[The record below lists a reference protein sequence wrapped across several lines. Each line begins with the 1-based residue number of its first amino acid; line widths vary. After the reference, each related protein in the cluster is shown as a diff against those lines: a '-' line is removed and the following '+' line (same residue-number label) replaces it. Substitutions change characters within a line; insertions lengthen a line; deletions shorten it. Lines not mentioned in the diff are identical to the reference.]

1 MQPSTLALSLFVH
14 LVATVVWIGGLMTT
28 LLLVWPAAR
37 RTLDQN
43 PALYR
48 FLSRLRTRFFPL
60 STLSLVAL
68 IVTGLF
74 QMTAN
79 PAYEGFMTFNNVW
92 SRVMLAKHLTIVA
105 MVICGLTLQWGVI
118 PALER
123 LSLLLS
129 REKGDALAWERLRRR
144 EIALTW
150 ISAIL
155 AIGVLAF
162 SAWAGSLK
170 IPTP

>member
-1 MQPSTLALSLFVH
+1 LQQSTLALSLFVH
-14 LVATVVWIGGLMTT
+14 LLATVVWIGGLMTT

-43 PALYR
+43 PGIYR
-48 FLSRLRTRFFPL
+48 FLSRIRTRFFPL
-60 STLSLVAL
+60 STISLVAL

-79 PAYEGFMTFNNVW
+79 PAYEGFMTFNNEW

-123 LSLLLS
+123 LSLL
-129 REKGDALAWERLRRR
+129 RERDKGDGEEWSRLRRR
-144 EIALTW
+144 EIMLTW
-150 ISAIL
+150 VSAIL
-155 AIGVLAF
+155 AVGVLGF
-162 SAWAGSLK
+162 SAWAGSLRA
-170 IPTP
+170 